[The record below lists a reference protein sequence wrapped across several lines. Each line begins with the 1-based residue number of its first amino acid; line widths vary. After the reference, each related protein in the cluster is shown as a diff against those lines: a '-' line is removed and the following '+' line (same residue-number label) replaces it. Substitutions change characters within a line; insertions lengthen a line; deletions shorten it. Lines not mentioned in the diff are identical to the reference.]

1 MLANFA
7 DSLRIF
13 LHVLGASIWV
23 GGQIVLALLVPM
35 LRKRDADLPKA
46 VARAFNKIG
55 WPAFALLLVTG
66 MWNLANPPETVTSAY
81 QMTLGIKMFLVV
93 ISGCAYESQGSL
105 FLGDLGSNLR
115 SKRTRHY
122 VRRRDP
128 RWLEIH
134 SRIPQRSWCVNPL
147 PWCGII

>member
-55 WPAFALLLVTG
+55 WPAYALLLITG
-66 MWNLANPPETVTSAY
+66 MWNLANPPETVSAAY
-81 QMTLGIKMFLVV
+81 QITLGIKMFLVV
-93 ISGCAYESQGSL
+93 ISGLSAYVHTK
-105 FLGDLGSNLR
+105 
-115 SKRTRHY
+115 SKSPASSAIWGAISGLSALATMF
-122 VRRRDP
+122 VGVT
-128 RWLEIH
+128 LA
-134 SRIPQRSWCVNPL
+134 
-147 PWCGII
+147 G

>member
-23 GGQIVLALLVPM
+23 GGQIVLALLVPV

-55 WPAFALLLVTG
+55 WPAYALLLITG
-66 MWNLANPPETVTSAY
+66 MWNLANPPETVSAAY

-93 ISGCAYESQGSL
+93 ISGLSAYVHTK
-105 FLGDLGSNLR
+105 
-115 SKRTRHY
+115 SKSPASSAIWGAISGLSALATMFVGVTHA
-122 VRRRDP
+122 
-128 RWLEIH
+128 
-134 SRIPQRSWCVNPL
+134 C
-147 PWCGII
+147 

>member
-23 GGQIVLALLVPM
+23 GGQIVLALLVPV

-55 WPAFALLLVTG
+55 WPAYALLLITG
-66 MWNLANPPETVTSAY
+66 MWNLANPPETVSAAY

-93 ISGCAYESQGSL
+93 ISGLSAYVHTK
-105 FLGDLGSNLR
+105 
-115 SKRTRHY
+115 SKSPASSAIWGAISGLSALATMF
-122 VRRRDP
+122 VGVT
-128 RWLEIH
+128 LA
-134 SRIPQRSWCVNPL
+134 
-147 PWCGII
+147 G

>member
-55 WPAFALLLVTG
+55 WPAYALLLITG
-66 MWNLANPPETVTSAY
+66 MWNLANPPETVSAAY

-93 ISGCAYESQGSL
+93 ISGLSAYVHTKAKVPSSSAIWGAISGL
-105 FLGDLGSNLR
+105 SALATMFVGVTLAG
-115 SKRTRHY
+115 
-122 VRRRDP
+122 
-128 RWLEIH
+128 
-134 SRIPQRSWCVNPL
+134 
-147 PWCGII
+147 

>member
-55 WPAFALLLVTG
+55 WPAYALLLVTG

-93 ISGCAYESQGSL
+93 ISGLSAYVHTKAKVPSSSAIWGAISGL
-105 FLGDLGSNLR
+105 SALATMFVGVTLAG
-115 SKRTRHY
+115 
-122 VRRRDP
+122 
-128 RWLEIH
+128 
-134 SRIPQRSWCVNPL
+134 
-147 PWCGII
+147 

>member
-55 WPAFALLLVTG
+55 WPAYALLLITG
-66 MWNLANPPETVTSAY
+66 MWNLANPPETVSAAY

-93 ISGCAYESQGSL
+93 ISGLSAYVHTK
-105 FLGDLGSNLR
+105 
-115 SKRTRHY
+115 SKSPASSAIWGAISGLSALATMF
-122 VRRRDP
+122 VGVT
-128 RWLEIH
+128 LA
-134 SRIPQRSWCVNPL
+134 
-147 PWCGII
+147 G